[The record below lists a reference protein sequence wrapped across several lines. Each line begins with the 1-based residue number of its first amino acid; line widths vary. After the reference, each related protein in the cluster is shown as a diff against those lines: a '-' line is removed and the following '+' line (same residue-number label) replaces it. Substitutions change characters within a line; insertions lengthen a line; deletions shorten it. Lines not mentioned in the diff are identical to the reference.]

1 MQVITGTLPNSGNYK
16 KGRSGSIKYIVIHY
30 TANHGDTAA
39 NNVRYFTNNVVK
51 ASAHYFVDENNIYS
65 SVPIYDTAYH
75 CGGGLQGK
83 GGHAWF
89 GHCKNSNSIGIEM
102 CLLDKNGYVRKG
114 TIVQCVELV
123 KYLMKKYSIPPEN
136 VIRHWDVTGKNC
148 PVPFTGDNN
157 AYWQDFKNRISIV
170 DEYTDNEHILWELS
184 NRKIISNVNLWRNK
198 MSNDNDIYWLCRKI
212 VHYVRTK
219 SITEYADSAYTD
231 KEQLLWE
238 LNHRGIITDM
248 NLWRNKISNDVN
260 VYWLCQKGVHYMRTQ
275 KKEI

>member
-39 NNVRYFTNNVVK
+39 NNVRYFSNNAVK

-83 GGHAWF
+83 NGHAWF
-89 GHCKNSNSIGIEM
+89 GYCKNSNSIGIEM
-102 CLLDKNGYVRKG
+102 CLLDKNGYIRKG
-114 TIVQCVELV
+114 TIAQCVELV

-148 PVPFTGDNN
+148 PAPFTGDNN
-157 AYWQDFKNRISIV
+157 AYWQDFKNRISEEEINMDELNALKKEV
-170 DEYTDNEHILWELS
+170 AELTKRFEESQPMIYDYIDKNMPEWAHTAVKTAVDKGIIKGDEYGKLGLTYSDLRS
-184 NRKIISNVNLWRNK
+184 
-198 MSNDNDIYWLCRKI
+198 I
-212 VHYVRTK
+212 VR
-219 SITEYADSAYTD
+219 EYRLGLYD
-231 KEQLLWE
+231 
-238 LNHRGIITDM
+238 
-248 NLWRNKISNDVN
+248 
-260 VYWLCQKGVHYMRTQ
+260 
-275 KKEI
+275 